1 MAAARA
7 SCALPT
13 VGWVSIV
20 PWHAFLTLSPSGEIL
35 TLLTDVVVDAR
46 AVSITLA
53 SWTLDKRPL
62 VVLLLG
68 AEAGVKNHVTVVDP
82 REFHWAPGRPFD
94 AIASSCVTRIVA
106 PATPRL
112 LQALSTGS

>member
-1 MAAARA
+1 MRILGYHSDTNSNTAMR
-7 SCALPT
+7 SCRQEALVT
-13 VGWVSIV
+13 
-20 PWHAFLTLSPSGEIL
+20 
-35 TLLTDVVVDAR
+35 
-46 AVSITLA
+46 
-53 SWTLDKRPL
+53 WTLDKRPL